1 MDKNSMSEGQVTP
14 NREEYTSER
23 DEKLQ
28 ELLKIFNPN
37 RMKVVR
43 KELFAS
49 LRDPAVTIRDG
60 NITFNT
66 ACINGL
72 EDVVYINLMIDEKV
86 GLLSIRACDEN
97 DKDALRWCIAK
108 PDKRKTRKMRCP
120 GFTDKIYKV
129 LGWNKKCR
137 YKILGY
143 QIIFEDRVY
152 YVFDLKVTQIF
163 HEKPRKGEEDVNES
177 GEPVEVD
184 TRTGYYPENIADT
197 FGVPLEQYKKETAV
211 TDMNGFVTMAMFT
224 GAENEE

>member
-1 MDKNSMSEGQVTP
+1 MSEGQVTP

-108 PDKRKTRKMRCP
+108 PDKRKTRKMQCP
-120 GFTDKIYKV
+120 GFTDKIYNV

-143 QIIFEDRVY
+143 QITFEDRVY

-163 HEKPRKGEEDVNES
+163 HEKPRKGEEDVNEI
-177 GEPVEVD
+177 GELVEVD